1 MYYYSVKTPPWVGG
15 VCESFMRGKMVVGFG
30 VQGSGL
36 ARGAGRPLI
45 TCERGSAGLTG
56 SEGSMG
62 VVRRIKI

>member
-1 MYYYSVKTPPWVGG
+1 
-15 VCESFMRGKMVVGFG
+15 MRGKMVVGFG

>member
-1 MYYYSVKTPPWVGG
+1 
-15 VCESFMRGKMVVGFG
+15 MRGKMVVGFG
-30 VQGSGL
+30 VQGSGFRVQGSGL

-56 SEGSMG
+56 LEGSMG